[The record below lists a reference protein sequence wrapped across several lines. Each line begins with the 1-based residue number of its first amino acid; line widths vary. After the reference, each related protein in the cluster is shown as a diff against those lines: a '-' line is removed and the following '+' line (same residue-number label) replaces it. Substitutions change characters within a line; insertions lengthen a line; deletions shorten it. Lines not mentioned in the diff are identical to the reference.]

1 MKYMATVLPVALVV
15 GACSPPTAAQTALST
30 AARAVAEVDEVI
42 AGVYLNAHAEAL
54 EESESRAEYDEMMQ
68 PMNRTE
74 DALRYARL
82 TLLSTQDALDAWE
95 ASANEQTFRASLP
108 VLLDALRSV
117 LDRLQEINAGVPS
130 ELVDAIG
137 LIGDFLGES

>member
-1 MKYMATVLPVALVV
+1 MRLMAHVIPIALLA
-15 GACSPPTAAQTALST
+15 GACSPPSAAQTALST
-30 AARAVAEVDEVI
+30 AAHAVAEVDAVVS
-42 AGVYLNAHAEAL
+42 GVYLNAHAEAL
-54 EESESRAEYDEMMQ
+54 EDAESRAEYDEMMQ

-74 DALRYARL
+74 YALRYARL

-95 ASANEQTFRASLP
+95 ASSNEQTFRASLP

-117 LDRLQEINAGVPS
+117 LDRLQEVNAGVPS

-137 LIGDFLGES
+137 LIADFLGES